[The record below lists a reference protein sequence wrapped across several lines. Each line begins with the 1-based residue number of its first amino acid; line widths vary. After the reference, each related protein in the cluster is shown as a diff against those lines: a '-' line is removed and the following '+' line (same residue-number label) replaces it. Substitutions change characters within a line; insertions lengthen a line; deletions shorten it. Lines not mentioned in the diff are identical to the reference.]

1 MSPTPPSKNCTAQ
14 PHEQQL
20 TWPSI
25 GESLRPV
32 SHPYLVK
39 GAYGISWLYLTG
51 DVSHEGYKA
60 YIRNQKILHPE
71 LYMEDESQKKSQKVS
86 EGSKSVV
93 GTVQDLAKKAT
104 STEGVKS
111 GGEGSV
117 LSGEKISPGRIPAI
131 EDYRAVMAQRAVFQ
145 AVASMGLPAFT
156 IHSIVRY
163 SGRALKDVKNKTLR
177 TWGPVGVSTINFMS
191 VSKYSLVSARS
202 CSSSFPAF
210 RFRRARRA
218 RYGMDILQCVQDVWR
233 REGC

>member
-1 MSPTPPSKNCTAQ
+1 
-14 PHEQQL
+14 
-20 TWPSI
+20 
-25 GESLRPV
+25 
-32 SHPYLVK
+32 
-39 GAYGISWLYLTG
+39 LYLTG

-71 LYMEDESQKKSQKVS
+71 LYIEDESQRKNQNVS

-93 GTVQDLAKKAT
+93 GKVQDLAKKAT

-117 LSGEKISPGRIPAI
+117 VSGEKISPGRIPAI

-177 TWGPVGVSTINFMS
+177 TWGPVGVSTINF
-191 VSKYSLVSARS
+191 VSISKCSLVSARS
-202 CSSSFPAF
+202 CGRSFPAF

-218 RYGMDILQCVQDVWR
+218 RYGMVILQCVQDVWR

>member
-1 MSPTPPSKNCTAQ
+1 MSPTPPSKYCTAESY
-14 PHEQQL
+14 EQHL

-39 GAYGISWLYLTG
+39 GAYGVSWLYLTG
-51 DVSHEGYKA
+51 DVCHEGYKA

-71 LYMEDESQKKSQKVS
+71 LYMKDESQKKSQKVS

-117 LSGEKISPGRIPAI
+117 LSGEKISPGHIPAI

-177 TWGPVGVSTINFMS
+177 TWGPVGVSTVNFIS
-191 VSKYSLVSARS
+191 VSKCSLVSARS
-202 CSSSFPAF
+202 CSSSFSAF
-210 RFRRARRA
+210 CFR
-218 RYGMDILQCVQDVWR
+218 
-233 REGC
+233 